1 MKIILKHRCF
11 CALFVGFW
19 YAKEHGMGCAL
30 YPVTARNA
38 VVAKAFTERGG
49 RQTLF

>member
-11 CALFVGFW
+11 YALFVGFW

-30 YPVTARNA
+30 YPGTARNA
-38 VVAKAFTERGG
+38 VVSRALAER
-49 RQTLF
+49 